1 MTPNCLYT
9 MWQISTPP
17 LTCLEQH
24 VLKTTMKLHHRAG
37 LEQRVLKI
45 TMKLHHRAGLEQHV
59 LKITMKLH
67 HRAGLGLLN
76 ALCSGLKNVHDR
88 HAAVVETC
96 FRLVHNRESA
106 KKERDETVWNLS
118 RPKKLWHCQRP
129 FSLCRPL
136 LLFHRC
142 SKLSHIGRVHPIPYS
157 CTNVQKWL
165 RDISLERGRRGGV
178 KLQGV

>member
-1 MTPNCLYT
+1 MSSKSLWNY
-9 MWQISTPP
+9 
-17 LTCLEQH
+17 
-24 VLKTTMKLHHRAG
+24 
-37 LEQRVLKI
+37 I
-45 TMKLHHRAGLEQHV
+45 TGQGWFVECIM
-59 LKITMKLH
+59 
-67 HRAGLGLLN
+67 
-76 ALCSGLKNVHDR
+76 CSGLKNVHDR

-96 FRLVHNRESA
+96 FGLVHNRESA

-165 RDISLERGRRGGV
+165 RDISLERGRRGGGLNYRGCSSITSMYVLTCLHHWLDKKGHTHPLSATSFSVMWCQV
-178 KLQGV
+178 KV